1 MRLNLRMHPI
11 AGAILVLLVM
21 PALGCPLAC
30 SPASEKASASSEQ
43 HVRITAKRFEYSPAE
58 VHLKRGVPVV
68 FELTSLDHVHGFAL
82 SDFGLRSDIPP
93 NEITRLRFVPER
105 TGRFGFHCD
114 VFCGSGH
121 EDMSGEIVVED

>member
-1 MRLNLRMHPI
+1 MGTYLRMHPV
-11 AGAILVLLVM
+11 AGALLVLLAV
-21 PALGCPLAC
+21 PALGWPLAC
-30 SPASEKASASSEQ
+30 SPASKQAGASGEQ

-68 FELTSLDHVHGFAL
+68 LELTSLDHVHGFAL
-82 SDFGLRSDIPP
+82 TDFGLRSDIPP
-93 NEITRLRFVPER
+93 NEITRLRFVPDR

>member
-1 MRLNLRMHPI
+1 MGLTLRKRPI
-11 AGAILVLLVM
+11 AGALLAVLAVL
-21 PALGCPLAC
+21 ALGIPLAC
-30 SPASEKASASSEQ
+30 STASEQ

-82 SDFGLRSDIPP
+82 PDFGLRSDIPP
-93 NEITRLRFVPER
+93 DEITRLRFVPDR
-105 TGRFGFHCD
+105 AGRFGFHCD